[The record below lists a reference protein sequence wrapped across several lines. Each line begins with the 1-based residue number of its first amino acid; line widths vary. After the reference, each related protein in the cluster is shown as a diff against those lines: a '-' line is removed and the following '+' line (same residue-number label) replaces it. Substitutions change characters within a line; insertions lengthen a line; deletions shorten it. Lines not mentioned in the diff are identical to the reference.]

1 MIATVDGIRVEV
13 GTSAPAVIDADL
25 RDFEAAID
33 ADAIL
38 DEMGVRPDA
47 GDVRVIALPCADGYV
62 VSVCAAGVV
71 SHERAAEV
79 IAAHRR
85 ILVALGELPV
95 AQSVGEAIAEACNDG
110 STIGWAKEGV

>member
-1 MIATVDGIRVEV
+1 MVT
-13 GTSAPAVIDADL
+13 IDADL
-25 RDFEAAID
+25 RDLEAAID

-38 DEMGVRPDA
+38 GELGVRPDA
-47 GDVRVIALPCADGYV
+47 GTCRVIALPCDGGYV
-62 VSVCAAGVV
+62 VNVCAAGVV

-79 IAAHRR
+79 IAGHRR

-110 STIGWAKEGV
+110 STLGWTKEGA

>member
-1 MIATVDGIRVEV
+1 MIATIDGIRVEV
-13 GTSAPAVIDADL
+13 GTPAPAVIDADL

-38 DEMGVRPDA
+38 GELGVAPDA
-47 GDVRVIALPCADGYV
+47 GNVRVIALPCADGYV

-85 ILVALGELPV
+85 ILVALGELP
-95 AQSVGEAIAEACNDG
+95 APQSVGEAIAEACGDG
-110 STIGWAKEGV
+110 SPVGWRR